1 MMDHFNKQRAERA
14 LKDVLS
20 PDVSAAVV
28 ALHRDD
34 GQVTIYNMGDSEGR
48 GAIYS
53 TLAALDDMKV
63 RDFNARM
70 TLCPRC
76 KEGGSV

>member
-1 MMDHFNKQRAERA
+1 MA

-28 ALHRDD
+28 ALHRDN

-53 TLAALDDMKV
+53 TLATLETQKL
-63 RDFNARM
+63 RDYNARI

-76 KEGGSV
+76 KEGGAE